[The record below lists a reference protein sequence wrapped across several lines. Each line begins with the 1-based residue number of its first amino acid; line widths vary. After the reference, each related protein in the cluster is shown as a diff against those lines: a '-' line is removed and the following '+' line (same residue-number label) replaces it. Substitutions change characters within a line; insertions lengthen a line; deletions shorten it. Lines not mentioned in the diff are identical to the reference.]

1 MRHKV
6 EGQGGWGKDTSG
18 CGWTGAVDFWRHR
31 ALVRGAAFPCSLSGN
46 KIDKDGAAALAGAL
60 EKNSTLTS
68 LSCVWEKALGLE
80 GDRGLEGGG
89 HGGRGGKDRI
99 RGGRSVRRDVAG
111 QGG

>member
-1 MRHKV
+1 M
-6 EGQGGWGKDTSG
+6 G
-18 CGWTGAVDFWRHR
+18 CGLPGIANLWRHR
-31 ALVRGAAFPCSLSGN
+31 VLMHGAASPCRLSDN
-46 KIDKDGAAALAGAL
+46 KIGDAGAAALAAAL